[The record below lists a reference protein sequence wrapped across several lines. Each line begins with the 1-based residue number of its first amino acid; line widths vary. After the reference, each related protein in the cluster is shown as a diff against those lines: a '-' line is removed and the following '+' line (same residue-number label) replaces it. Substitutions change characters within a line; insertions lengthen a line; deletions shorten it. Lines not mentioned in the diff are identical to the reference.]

1 MRPCRDVVV
10 VAYGRTPYCKARKGA
25 LAQLHPVD
33 FAAQALQGVL
43 ARIPALDPAQ
53 IDDLIMGCALPFGV
67 QGNNI
72 ARLVATRAGLP
83 DQVCGQTVN
92 RFCASGLQA
101 ISIGANTISCGE
113 ADVVVAGGV
122 ESMSQVPMYPTSDK
136 ELDAWLLEHR
146 PEAYLPMGITAENVA
161 RRYHI
166 SRAEMEDYAL
176 ISHQRA
182 AQARDRGAFTGQIIP
197 ISLPDGG
204 TADQDEGIR
213 TPEELESMHTL
224 KPCFLEEGVVT
235 AATSSPMT
243 DGAGFVVLM
252 EASRAA
258 ALGLKPL
265 AQYVCC
271 AIGGVPAEIMGI
283 GPTQA
288 VPKVLARAGLT
299 LDQLDCIELNEAFA
313 AQTLAC
319 IRLLGM
325 DPAKTNPDGGAL
337 ALGHPLGATGAML
350 TCKLISHLTAAGGGT
365 GMVTMCIGGG
375 MGAAGIF
382 TCPRN

>member
-101 ISIGANTISCGE
+101 ISIGANAISCGE

-136 ELDAWLLEHR
+136 ENN
-146 PEAYLPMGITAENVA
+146 G
-161 RRYHI
+161 
-166 SRAEMEDYAL
+166 
-176 ISHQRA
+176 
-182 AQARDRGAFTGQIIP
+182 
-197 ISLPDGG
+197 
-204 TADQDEGIR
+204 
-213 TPEELESMHTL
+213 
-224 KPCFLEEGVVT
+224 
-235 AATSSPMT
+235 
-243 DGAGFVVLM
+243 
-252 EASRAA
+252 
-258 ALGLKPL
+258 
-265 AQYVCC
+265 
-271 AIGGVPAEIMGI
+271 
-283 GPTQA
+283 
-288 VPKVLARAGLT
+288 
-299 LDQLDCIELNEAFA
+299 
-313 AQTLAC
+313 
-319 IRLLGM
+319 
-325 DPAKTNPDGGAL
+325 
-337 ALGHPLGATGAML
+337 
-350 TCKLISHLTAAGGGT
+350 
-365 GMVTMCIGGG
+365 
-375 MGAAGIF
+375 
-382 TCPRN
+382 